1 MRVAL
6 AVALIATGLT
16 AAARPDLALAAA
28 HAAPAPSSSPA
39 APATPAS
46 MPTSSATAGSK
57 GPVVRMT
64 LADALSLASTNN
76 LTYQAALAD
85 QKAAAARVV
94 AASAGKIPSLTAAA
108 SRQHTQSAGAFNFPS
123 PKGPVSFPI
132 SATNYSSISETIQ
145 WAIYTGGAV
154 EAEIGEAAAGF
165 ASAQDGVAATRAD
178 VINDTTTKYFGLLA
192 AQQRATIA
200 DKAVVVARDDEKL
213 AEQQF
218 NAGTAARADVLREQV
233 TLANAQVS
241 AVQADNDAA
250 LANADLANTLNI
262 DLGSSIQPTENLN
275 AAVPAFSLDEIL
287 EDARAKR
294 PELASSQDAV
304 TIAADTVKAARAG
317 TLPTLALQVQNAGL
331 TPNFENI
338 KQPQLSETLSITW
351 KLFDGGMT
359 HGEVAQAQAEVD
371 KAQINLKQLQNG
383 VDLEARQAYL
393 NYVAAQAQLVAARS
407 AQSSAAEDL
416 RVTRIRFQA
425 GVGTSLELSD
435 ALLAD
440 TQAKTQYVTA
450 QAGVQSA
457 LVTLKRAAGLL

>member
-1 MRVAL
+1 MRVAY
-6 AVALIATGLT
+6 AVALIASGVT
-16 AAARPDLALAAA
+16 AFVRIEPADAAG
-28 HAAPAPSSSPA
+28 HVAPQPSFSG
-39 APATPAS
+39 TPAS
-46 MPTSSATAGSK
+46 MPSSSPNAGAS

-64 LADALSLASTNN
+64 LSDALSLAAANN

-85 QKAAAARVV
+85 QKAAAARIVT
-94 AASAGKIPSLTAAA
+94 ASAGRVPSLSASAAH
-108 SRQHTQSAGAFNFPS
+108 QHTESAGAFVFPS
-123 PKGPVSFPI
+123 PKGPVKFPI
-132 SATNYSSISETIQ
+132 SATDYNSISETIQ

-165 ASAQDGVAATRAD
+165 ASAQNGVAATRAD
-178 VINDTTTKYFGLLA
+178 VINDTTSKYFTLLA
-192 AQQRATIA
+192 AQQRAAIA
-200 DKAVVVARDDEKL
+200 DQAVVVGRDDEKL

-218 NAGTAARADVLREQV
+218 NAGTAAHADVLREQV
-233 TLANAQVS
+233 TLANAQVQ

-262 DLGSSIQPTENLN
+262 DLGSNIRPTENLN
-275 AAVPAFSLDEIL
+275 AGVPSFTMDQIL
-287 EDARAKR
+287 ADARSKR
-294 PELASSQDAV
+294 PELASSADAV
-304 TIAADTVKAARAG
+304 AIAVDAVKAARAG
-317 TLPTLALQVQNAGL
+317 TLPTLALQIQNAGL

-359 HGEVAQAQAEVD
+359 HGEIAQAQALVD

-393 NYVAAQAQLVAARS
+393 NYVAAQAQVVAARS
-407 AQSSAAEDL
+407 AQSSATEDL

-450 QAGVQSA
+450 QANVQAA
-457 LVTLKRAAGLL
+457 LVALKRAAGLL

>member
-6 AVALIATGLT
+6 AVALIASGLT
-16 AAARPDLALAAA
+16 AIARPDLALAGS
-28 HAAPAPSSSPA
+28 HAVPAPSSSPA
-39 APATPAS
+39 ASATPAS
-46 MPTSSATAGSK
+46 MPASSAALGSS

-64 LADALSLASTNN
+64 LAQALSLASTNN

-94 AASAGKIPSLTAAA
+94 AASAGRIPSLTASAA
-108 SRQHTQSAGAFNFPS
+108 REHTQSAGAFVFPS

-165 ASAQDGVAATRAD
+165 ASAQNGVAATRAD
-178 VINDTTTKYFGLLA
+178 VINDTTAKYFGLLA
-192 AQQRATIA
+192 AQQRAAIA
-200 DKAVVVARDDEKL
+200 DQAVVVARDDEKL

-262 DLGSSIQPTENLN
+262 ELGSNIQPTENLN
-275 AAVPAFSLDEIL
+275 AAVPAFTLTEIL
-287 EDARAKR
+287 ADAQAKR
-294 PELASSQDAV
+294 PELASSQNAV
-304 TIAADTVKAARAG
+304 TIASDAVKAARAG

-359 HGEVAQAQAEVD
+359 HGQVAQAQAEVE

-393 NYVAAQAQLVAARS
+393 NYVAAQAQVVAARS
-407 AQSSAAEDL
+407 AQTSAAEDL

-450 QAGVQSA
+450 QAAVQSA
-457 LVTLKRAAGLL
+457 LITLKRAAGLL

>member
-6 AVALIATGLT
+6 AVALIASGLT
-16 AAARPDLALAAA
+16 VAARPHIALGAA
-28 HAAPAPSSSPA
+28 HAAPAPTTSP
-39 APATPAS
+39 TAS
-46 MPTSSATAGSK
+46 AMPTSSATAGAN
-57 GPVVRMT
+57 GPVVRLT
-64 LADALSLASTNN
+64 LAQALSLASTNN

-85 QKAAAARVV
+85 EKAAAARVV
-94 AASAGKIPSLTAAA
+94 TASAGKIPSLTASAA
-108 SRQHTQSAGAFNFPS
+108 REHTQSAGAFVFPS

-165 ASAQDGVAATRAD
+165 ASAQNGVAATRAD

-192 AQQRATIA
+192 ARQRASIA
-200 DKAVVVARDDEKL
+200 DQAVVVARDDEKL

-275 AAVPAFSLDEIL
+275 AAVPSFTLDEIL
-287 EDARAKR
+287 RDARSKR
-294 PELASSQDAV
+294 PELASSQNAV
-304 TIAADTVKAARAG
+304 TIASDAVKAARAG
-317 TLPTLALQVQNAGL
+317 TLPTLALEVQNAGL

-338 KQPQLSETLSITW
+338 KQPQLSETLSVTW

-359 HGEVAQAQAEVD
+359 HGQVAQAQAEVD

-393 NYVAAQAQLVAARS
+393 NYIAAQAQLVAARS
-407 AQSSAAEDL
+407 AQSSADEDL

-440 TQAKTQYVTA
+440 TQARTQYVTA
-450 QAGVQSA
+450 QASVQSA

>member
-6 AVALIATGLT
+6 AVALIASGLT
-16 AAARPDLALAAA
+16 FAAQPVLANGGGQ
-28 HAAPAPSSSPA
+28 PAPSTQVSPTA
-39 APATPAS
+39 SPTPAS
-46 MPTSSATAGSK
+46 MPTSSATAGST

-64 LADALSLASTNN
+64 LAEALALAATNN

-94 AASAGKIPSLTAAA
+94 TASAGKVPSLTASAA
-108 SRQHTQSAGAFNFPS
+108 RQHTQSAGAFVFPS
-123 PKGPVSFPI
+123 PKGPVNFPI
-132 SATNYSSISETIQ
+132 SATNYNSVSETIQ

-154 EAEIGEAAAGF
+154 EAEIGEAAAGY
-165 ASAQDGVAATRAD
+165 ASAQNGVAATRAD
-178 VINDTTTKYFGLLA
+178 VINETTSKYFALLA
-192 AQQRATIA
+192 AQRRATIA
-200 DKAVVVARDDEKL
+200 DQAVVVARDFEKL

-233 TLANAQVS
+233 TLANAQVQ

-262 DLGSSIQPTENLN
+262 DLNSKIQPTENLN
-275 AAVPAFSLDEIL
+275 APVPSFTLDEIL
-287 EDARAKR
+287 GDARSKR
-294 PELASSQDAV
+294 PELASSAEAV
-304 TIAADTVKAARAG
+304 TIASDAVKAARAG
-317 TLPTLALQVQNAGL
+317 TLPTLALQVQNASL

-393 NYVAAQAQLVAARS
+393 NYVASQAQLAAARS

-450 QAGVQSA
+450 QAQVQSA